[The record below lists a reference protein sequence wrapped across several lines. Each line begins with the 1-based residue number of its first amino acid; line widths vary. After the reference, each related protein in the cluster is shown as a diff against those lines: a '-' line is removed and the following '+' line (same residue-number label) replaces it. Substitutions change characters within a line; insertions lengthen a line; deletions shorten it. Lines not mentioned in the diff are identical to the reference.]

1 MSLKKPPITTG
12 NGIHDFYNRYFE
24 YERVISTVS
33 VTDEGIY
40 QAGQVPDTYGGA
52 QLDMQMVHAVFMVN
66 GRGEMLMLEF
76 ETESP
81 MDTDKKT
88 GGPIVR
94 DGTQIRAKTGTSD
107 VPLIQTTIKNANL
120 DAQRAA
126 LGQAAKNQFT
136 QDRNNVPDQPPS

>member
-1 MSLKKPPITTG
+1 MSKKKPPTTTG
-12 NGIHDFYNRYFE
+12 NGKQDFYNRHFE
-24 YERVISTVS
+24 YERVVSTVS
-33 VTDEGIY
+33 VTDEGLY

-66 GRGEMLMLEF
+66 GRGEMIMFEF

-81 MDTDKKT
+81 MDSDRKT

-94 DGTQIRAKTGTSD
+94 DGTQIRAKVGTSD

-120 DAQRAA
+120 DASRLA
-126 LGQAAKNQFT
+126 LGQAAKNKFN
-136 QDRNNVPDQPPS
+136 QDLADVPGQPLS